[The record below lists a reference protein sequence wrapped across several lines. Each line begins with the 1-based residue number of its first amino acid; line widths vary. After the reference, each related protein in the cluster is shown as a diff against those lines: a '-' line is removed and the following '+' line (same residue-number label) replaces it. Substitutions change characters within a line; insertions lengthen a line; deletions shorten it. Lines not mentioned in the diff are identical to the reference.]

1 MDHDDPDMSND
12 DGDTDSRSNK
22 IVKREDGKGGG
33 SGDGKGEKKG
43 GINRVNRACN
53 NCRRM
58 KMRCVGAEDPPCKR
72 CKNGGL
78 ECVMEKP
85 GRSTIGGEAHIG
97 EDRIRNLES
106 QVSSIQNTLVDLVST
121 LKAGMS
127 SSASNTSGHTP
138 LGPANSTPEYVSS
151 APPMA
156 HPHMGINN
164 LMGQTMGSPS
174 VNSFGMEPHNAHN
187 RSAGRPSLY
196 TSPQTSSFLAH
207 QITQTYPPPGN
218 AGIPAIMPPPHGAQG
233 PRRPM
238 IMDEQSRRQS
248 MPPNIQSY
256 LAPWPPG
263 HRTDGPEHQHQT
275 QHMSLPPSR
284 AGSVGP
290 DDILGPEEIIN
301 PLGQMSNMAGLV
313 EAAVERAR
321 EEQAKASSQDGAS
334 PLKRSGSDME
344 KVATTEES
352 AKPTKK
358 ARFTSPQPPGT
369 AQIVY
374 ENQNLPPRPIVPG
387 SKRSPMKPH
396 IHDFPDVVTEGFVSE
411 AEGRELLNIFYSGSS
426 NFIPCFDPIND
437 TWDSL
442 RLRSPFAITSI
453 VFVGA
458 RVRDGGGPQS
468 DIQRLSRQHAERV
481 ATHTLFHSVGQR
493 IEAVQSMI
501 LLAAFRDNGWLPGG
515 HAVRMAVDM
524 GINRSFLYLLRTGM
538 GKGRSKEE
546 LEEERSLVVQSRV
559 WLCLYLMEHQ
569 MAYGTG
575 RPAIIREDETIHQ
588 CRRLLE
594 HPMSITS
601 DARLVS
607 TVELTALRS
616 PLHIELTTAPD
627 LPIAEN
633 TLKRLKQANADFD
646 AWERYW
652 DRILSDRF
660 SKGKGD
666 FYRESLIIQRQY
678 AELFVNSQLL
688 RGIRDP
694 ADIVNMP
701 EEKRMLAIRAMR
713 NAQKCLD
720 ICLHGENYRNGL
732 RYAVHY
738 THVCAAF
745 AASFL
750 IRIARL
756 FPGELNLKKTA
767 KDVEELAM
775 ILSSI
780 PAGRYARSLRL
791 ILRKA
796 RRQKL
801 IPAASRMPSPNKGS
815 SALPSIPGPTPASAA
830 ATGPGV
836 SQTSASNAIDP
847 MVAFSPSQLV
857 NAAFYPTPSPAP
869 MGGPGSAPPAT
880 GTGSVAP
887 LNNVSPSTAMLLNAT
902 QQIIND
908 SPSSAEFFEFDSL
921 FAQETMERA
930 GIQLGEDN
938 QLPLFLDGQSLG
950 SSANTMD
957 MAPYVG
963 LEQFF
968 LPQDIDNRLT
978 LTGPNGFGPGG
989 GGGGDGLN
997 GNGNGGATG
1006 NNASGGAGGGA
1017 ADGYGLGDGHGHG
1030 SWWQD
1035 WKE

>member
-1 MDHDDPDMSND
+1 MDHESPDISND
-12 DGDTDSRSNK
+12 DGDTDSRGNK
-22 IVKREDGKGGG
+22 SVKREDGKGGG

-58 KMRCVGAEDPPCKR
+58 KMRCVGAEEPPCKR

-85 GRSTIGGEAHIG
+85 GRSTVGGEAHIG
-97 EDRIRNLES
+97 DDRIRSLEN
-106 QVSSIQNTLVDLVST
+106 QVSSIQNTLVDLVTT
-121 LKAGMS
+121 LKAGIS
-127 SSASNTSGHTP
+127 PSASNTSGHTP
-138 LGPANSTPEYVSS
+138 LGPANSTPDYGS
-151 APPMA
+151 AAPMQ
-156 HPHMGINN
+156 HPHTSINN
-164 LMGQTMGSPS
+164 LIGQTIGSPS
-174 VNSFGMEPHNAHN
+174 INNFGMDPHNSTN
-187 RSAGRPSLY
+187 RGAARPSLY
-196 TSPQTSSFLAH
+196 TGPQTSSFLAH
-207 QITQTYPPPGN
+207 QITQTYPPSGI
-218 AGIPAIMPPPHGAQG
+218 AGMPANMPPPHGGAG
-233 PRRPM
+233 SRRPM

-248 MPPNIQSY
+248 MPTNLQSY
-256 LAPWPPG
+256 LSAWPSG
-263 HRTDGPEHQHQT
+263 HRTDGSEHQHQT

-290 DDILGPEEIIN
+290 EDILGPEEIIN

-321 EEQAKASSQDGAS
+321 EEQAKASSQNGAS
-334 PLKRSGSDME
+334 PLKRSGKDLE
-344 KVATTEES
+344 KITTLEES
-352 AKPTKK
+352 VKPAKK
-358 ARFTSPQPPGT
+358 ARFTSPQPPATG
-369 AQIVY
+369 QIVY
-374 ENQNLPPRPIVPG
+374 ENQNLPPRAIVPG
-387 SKRSPMKPH
+387 FKPTPMKPH
-396 IHDFPDVVTEGFVSE
+396 IHDFPDAVTEGFVSE
-411 AEGRELLNIFYSGSS
+411 AEGRDLMNVFYSGSS
-426 NFIPCFDPIND
+426 NFIPCFDPNTD

-442 RLRSPFAITSI
+442 RVRSPFAITAI
-453 VFVGA
+453 IFVGA

-468 DIQRLSRQHAERV
+468 DTQRLSRQHAERV
-481 ATHTLFHSVGQR
+481 ATHTMFHPVGQR

-524 GINRSFLYLLRTGM
+524 GINRSFLHLLRTGM
-538 GKGRSKEE
+538 GKGKTKEE

-701 EEKRMLAIRAMR
+701 EEKRTLAIRAMR

-775 ILSSI
+775 VLSSI

-801 IPAASRMPSPNKGS
+801 IPAASRMPSPNKGP
-815 SALPSIPGPTPASAA
+815 SALPSIPGPASAPASGSGSGSGTGVSQLTSAA
-830 ATGPGV
+830 AAASGV
-836 SQTSASNAIDP
+836 DP

-869 MGGPGSAPPAT
+869 ITGPGSAPP
-880 GTGSVAP
+880 SVGPP
-887 LNNVSPSTAMLLNAT
+887 LNNVSPSTAMLLQNAT

-978 LTGPNGFGPGG
+978 LTGPNGNGFSHTTPGGSSSASGG
-989 GGGGDGLN
+989 GGGGLN
-997 GNGNGGATG
+997 
-1006 NNASGGAGGGA
+1006 GAGGGGSGQ
-1017 ADGYGLGDGHGHG
+1017 DGYGLGDGHG
-1030 SWWQD
+1030 SWW
-1035 WKE
+1035 

>member
-1 MDHDDPDMSND
+1 MDPDSPDVSND

-22 IVKREDGKGGG
+22 AVKREDGKGGGSG

-85 GRSTIGGEAHIG
+85 GRSTVGGEAHIG
-97 EDRIRNLES
+97 EDRIRSLES
-106 QVSSIQNTLVDLVST
+106 QVSSIQNTLVDLVTT

-138 LGPANSTPEYVSS
+138 HGHTTGTPEYTSAASS
-151 APPMA
+151 MP
-156 HPHMGINN
+156 HPHAGINN
-164 LMGQTMGSPS
+164 LIGSPTI
-174 VNSFGMEPHNAHN
+174 NAFGMDPHNPQSRGLA
-187 RSAGRPSLY
+187 RPSLY
-196 TSPQTSSFLAH
+196 TGPQTSSFLAH
-207 QITQTYPPPGN
+207 QITQTYPPHGN
-218 AGIPAIMPPPHGAQG
+218 AGMPPPHGGQG

-248 MPPNIQSY
+248 MPANLQSY
-256 LAPWPPG
+256 LSPWPPG
-263 HRTDGPEHQHQT
+263 HRTDGLEHQRET

-290 DDILGPEEIIN
+290 EDILGPEEIIN

-321 EEQAKASSQDGAS
+321 EEQAKASSQNGAS
-334 PLKRSGSDME
+334 PTKRSGSELE
-344 KVATTEES
+344 KSTVDES
-352 AKPTKK
+352 VKPSKK
-358 ARFTSPQPPGT
+358 ARFTSPQPPATG
-369 AQIVY
+369 QVVY
-374 ENQNLPPRPIVPG
+374 ENQNLPPRAIVPG
-387 SKRSPMKPH
+387 HKPQPMKPH
-396 IHDFPDVVTEGFVSE
+396 IHNFPDAVTEGFVSE
-411 AEGRELLNIFYSGSS
+411 TEGRELMNVFYSGSS
-426 NFIPCFDPIND
+426 NFIPCFDPNND

-442 RLRSPFAITSI
+442 RVRSPFAITSI
-453 VFVGA
+453 IFVGA

-468 DIQRLSRQHAERV
+468 DVQRLCRQHAERV
-481 ATHTLFHSVGQR
+481 ATHSLFHPVGQR

-524 GINRSFLYLLRTGM
+524 GINRSFLVLLRTGM
-538 GKGRSKEE
+538 GKGKSKEE

-701 EEKRMLAIRAMR
+701 EEKRTLAIRAMR
-713 NAQKCLD
+713 NAQKCLE
-720 ICLHGENYRNGL
+720 ICLRGENYRNGL

-767 KDVEELAM
+767 KDVEELALV
-775 ILSSI
+775 LSSI

-801 IPAASRMPSPNKGS
+801 IPAASRMPSPNKGP
-815 SALPSIPGPTPASAA
+815 SALPSIPGTAPASAPPS
-830 ATGPGV
+830 GPTI
-836 SQTSASNAIDP
+836 SQTSSTSGVDP

-869 MGGPGSAPPAT
+869 IAGPGSAPAT
-880 GTGSVAP
+880 TGPGSVPP
-887 LNNVSPSTAMLLNAT
+887 LNHVSPSTAMLLNAT
-902 QQIIND
+902 QHIMND

-950 SSANTMD
+950 SSVNTMD

-978 LTGPNGFGPGG
+978 LTGPNGFGGAAGPGG

-997 GNGNGGATG
+997 GTNGSVSGSGSAG
-1006 NNASGGAGGGA
+1006 PSGGADG
-1017 ADGYGLGDGHGHG
+1017 GYGLGDGHG
-1030 SWWQD
+1030 SWW
-1035 WKE
+1035 